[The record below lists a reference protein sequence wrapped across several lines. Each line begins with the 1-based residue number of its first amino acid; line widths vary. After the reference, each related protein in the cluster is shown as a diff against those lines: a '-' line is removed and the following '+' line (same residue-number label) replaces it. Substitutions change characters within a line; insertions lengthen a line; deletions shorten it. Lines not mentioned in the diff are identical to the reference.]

1 MQAFIVFGI
10 YRITMEAILE
20 KFVFKGIKGKE
31 RPLTVVVLTTKLGK
45 KLSNAPT
52 TDKMVNICK
61 ERGVR
66 CIIIDTEKGNIQK
79 TNKGTF
85 LISSRGAKQEEIYLD
100 RTVVL
105 TRRSSIKNNAAKGFF
120 KKLEELG
127 FPCVNSYDSVIICE
141 DKLQTTR
148 KLQYNKIP
156 VPRTSLISSEPD
168 IDKAVEDV
176 GGKYPVVCK
185 FLSGTKGIG
194 VFMIDSRPSLVSTL
208 QALWYLSP
216 DTEIV
221 LQERIEAEYD
231 LRIHVV
237 AESDGM
243 SGREYKVIAAMKRI
257 KIEGDFRT
265 NFSLGGDT
273 ESVELSPEIE
283 KIAIESAKA
292 VGCLWCGV
300 DIIVDKSPEQNPYV
314 LEVNASP
321 GTTGIEKTTDIP
333 VTELVLDFLLDR
345 KNWIKPKKTAG
356 FRETV
361 NVVEAGTFVAKL
373 DTGNGATSCSLHAD
387 NIEEIDGHVH
397 WSLGGKDFINKIVGQ
412 SKAEVGD
419 KTHHRAVVNLDVN
432 FNGMIYK
439 KVKFSLVDRT
449 EKSTPL
455 LLNRDFL
462 TTAGLIV
469 DSSTD
474 FILTD
479 RLEGYS
485 PKEAKGDAAAG
496 VEVDTS
502 TENDEE
508 ELAL

>member
-1 MQAFIVFGI
+1 
-10 YRITMEAILE
+10 MEDALLE
-20 KFVFKGIKGKE
+20 KFIFKGVKGKE
-31 RPLTVVVLTTKLGK
+31 RPLTVVILTTKLGK
-45 KLSNAPT
+45 SLKNAPT
-52 TDKMVNICK
+52 TEKITKICE
-61 ERGVR
+61 ERGVK
-66 CIIIDTEKGNIQK
+66 CIIVDTEKGSIQK
-79 TNKGTF
+79 TPKGTF
-85 LISSRGAKQEEIYLD
+85 LISSRGDKQQEIYLD
-100 RTVVL
+100 RTIVL

-120 KKLEELG
+120 KKMEDLG

-148 KLQYNKIP
+148 KLQLNNIP
-156 VPRTSLISSEPD
+156 VPKTSLISSEAD

-208 QALWYLSP
+208 QALWHLAP
-216 DTEIV
+216 ETEIV
-221 LQERIEAEYD
+221 LQEKIDAEYD

-273 ESVELSPEIE
+273 ETVELPKEIE

-292 VGCLWCGV
+292 TGCLWCGV
-300 DIIVDKSPEQNPYV
+300 DIIVDKANESPYV

-321 GTTGIEKTTDIP
+321 GTTGIEKTTEIP
-333 VTELVLDFLLDR
+333 VTDLILDFLLDR
-345 KNWIKPKKTAG
+345 KNWVKPKKVTG
-356 FRETV
+356 FRELVTV
-361 NVVEAGTFVAKL
+361 PGVGTFVGKL
-373 DTGNGATSCSLHAD
+373 DTGNGASSCSLHAD
-387 NIEEIDGHVH
+387 SIEEADGQVN
-397 WSLGGKDFINKIVGQ
+397 WTLGNQQFTNKIVGQ
-412 SKAEVGD
+412 SKAEVGE
-419 KTHHRAVVNLDVN
+419 KIHHRAVVNLDIE
-432 FNGMIYK
+432 FNGIVYR

-462 TTAGLIV
+462 SSAGLIV
-469 DSSTD
+469 DPSED
-474 FILTD
+474 FVITD
-479 RLEGYS
+479 RPEGYS
-485 PKEAKGDAAAG
+485 PKDAKGDPIAG
-496 VEVDTS
+496 VEIVLGG
-502 TENDEE
+502 N
-508 ELAL
+508 APKI